1 MRYVELP
8 RAAPAGAA
16 LQESLAPA
24 QIAKLCRRAFGPEG
38 DVVDAEQLYSGRFN
52 TTYRIRLGVGRQV
65 ILRLAPP
72 ASAHLFEH
80 ERWLLRRE
88 CAVHEVLAAA
98 VAQVPRLLFQDFSG
112 DLVSRDYVFLEHCRG
127 RLWDELQGSF
137 TPREN
142 EALWGQLGAL
152 VRAIHCIQG
161 AAYGLPHPMASV
173 DCWSQ
178 AVLGDID
185 GLIGDLD
192 RLGLKL
198 AGARAFRALVVDNR
212 QVLDH
217 CGPPRLLHGDLW
229 PKNILVDRVDG
240 MPVITGLLDGER
252 ARWGDPGAEWIF
264 GFLDIPTAFWSSYG
278 RDLSDGALGH
288 DAQCRRLIY
297 NGRGALQLTLEAWRW
312 GLDDGF
318 ARRLLVEAMTGVEAM
333 LTRPLSIRRQL
344 AEAA

>member
-8 RAAPAGAA
+8 RTAPAGAA
-16 LQESLAPA
+16 LQAPLTPA
-24 QIAKLCRRAFGPEG
+24 LIAALCRRAFGPQA
-38 DVVDAEQLYSGRFN
+38 DVVDAEQLHSGRFN
-52 TTYRIRLGVGRQV
+52 TTYRIRLRAGYQV

-88 CAVHEVLAAA
+88 CAVHDSLAGAA
-98 VAQVPRLLFQDFSG
+98 VQVPRLLFKDFSG
-112 DLVSRDYVFLEHCRG
+112 DLVSRDYVFLEHCKG
-127 RLWDELQGSF
+127 QLWEELQGSF
-137 TPREN
+137 TPQEN
-142 EALWGQLGAL
+142 EVLWGQLGGL

-161 AAYGLPHPMASV
+161 SAYGLPQPMASV
-173 DCWSQ
+173 DCWSK

-192 RLGLKL
+192 RLGLEL
-198 AGARAFRALVVDNR
+198 AGARAFRALVVRNR

-229 PKNILVDRVDG
+229 PKNILVDRIGG

-252 ARWGDPGAEWIF
+252 ARWGDPEAEWIF
-264 GFLDIPTAFWSSYG
+264 GFLDIPPAFWSTYG

-318 ARRLLVEAMTGVEAM
+318 ARRLLVEAMTGLEAM
-333 LTRPLSIRRQL
+333 LSIRRQL